1 MTPELATAIT
11 GGLSHPSKMPGPA
24 WNIPASLCLTGG
36 KLRKVPGSTCS
47 HCYALKGRYGFPNVQ
62 QALNR
67 RLKAHDD
74 PRWVEAMAYLIDPHR
89 WFRWFDSG
97 DLQSE
102 SMLIKVMDVCAATP
116 RTRHWLPTR
125 EYGIV
130 TSVLKIRKAPPNLNI
145 RLSAHMVDHD
155 PPKMLAKMLGVT
167 TSGVGTGFYT
177 CPAPSQ
183 NNQCAD
189 CRHCWDRRKKH
200 VIYHKH

>member
-1 MTPELATAIT
+1 M
-11 GGLSHPSKMPGPA
+11 
-24 WNIPASLCLTGG
+24 
-36 KLRKVPGSTCS
+36 RKVTGSTCS

-62 QALNR
+62 QALER

-74 PRWVEAMAYLIDPHR
+74 PRWVEAMVYLIDPHR
-89 WFRWFDSG
+89 WFRWFDAG
-97 DLQSE
+97 DLQSDA
-102 SMLIKVMDVCAATP
+102 MLNKVMDVCSGTP
-116 RTRHWLPTR
+116 NTRHWLPTR

-130 TSVLKIRKAPPNLNI
+130 TEVLKVRKAPRNLNI
-145 RLSAHMVDHD
+145 RLSAHMVDRD
-155 PPKMLAKMLGVT
+155 PPKVLAKMLGVT
-167 TSGVGTGFYT
+167 TSGVGTAFYN